1 MPATKEQIRQII
13 ADNNLNSVADVYSL
27 LKDSFKD
34 ILQELME
41 AELDASLGYE
51 KNQKGNAPTSNKRN
65 GHSPKTL
72 KSQYGE
78 FQIDVPRDRD
88 GEFEPKLIPKYQRDI
103 SGIEEKVISLYARGM
118 STRDIHDQIQDL
130 YGMELS
136 AEMVSKITDR
146 ILPEIKEWQSRPL
159 NPVYPFVFMDCI
171 HYKVREDGR
180 ILSRA
185 AYIVLGITA
194 EGYKDI
200 LSITVGANETS
211 KFWLGMLND
220 LKNRG
225 VQDVLFFCVDG
236 LAGFKEA
243 IGAVYPDAQIQRC
256 VVHMPR
262 NDFKAVYNAPNETA
276 ALSELE
282 KIKEKWG
289 RKYPYAISN
298 WENNWEDV
306 SSFFQFSDDI
316 RRIMYTTNIIEGL
329 NRQYRKVT
337 KTKSVFPSDSA
348 LEKMLYLASGNVI
361 KKWTQRYRNWDQV
374 LNQMIV
380 LYGDPARPVPVK
392 RKSWNA
398 TLYKKRSSLTLFHS
412 IGISSIAKNT
422 QPYSGGR
429 VWAAPTS
436 FSFC

>member
-1 MPATKEQIRQII
+1 MPATKQQIRQIL
-13 ADNNLNSVADVYSL
+13 ADNNLKSVADVYSL
-27 LKDSFKD
+27 LRDSFKD

-41 AELDASLGYE
+41 AELDVSLGYE
-51 KNQKGNAPTSNKRN
+51 KNQKGDVITSNKRN
-65 GHSPKTL
+65 GQSPKTV

-78 FQIDVPRDRD
+78 FQIDVPRDRE

-118 STRDIHDQIQDL
+118 STRDIHDQIQEL

-159 NPVYPFVFMDCI
+159 NPAYPFVFMDCI
-171 HYKVREDGR
+171 HYKVKEDGR

-194 EGYKDI
+194 DGYKDI

-243 IGAVYPDAQIQRC
+243 INAVYPDAQIHRC
-256 VVHMPR
+256 VIHMLR
-262 NDFKAVYNAPNETA
+262 NSFKYVNYSDLKKFSSDFKSVYNAPNEA
-276 ALSELE
+276 SALSELE

-289 RKYPYAISN
+289 RKYPYAVSN
-298 WENNWEDV
+298 WENNWEGV

-316 RRIMYTTNIIEGL
+316 RRIMYTTNIIERL

-337 KTKSVFPSDSA
+337 KTKSIFPSDTA
-348 LEKMLYLASGNVI
+348 LEKMLYLASRNVI

-374 LNQMIV
+374 RNQMIV
-380 LYGDPARPVPVK
+380 LYGDR
-392 RKSWNA
+392 
-398 TLYKKRSSLTLFHS
+398 LTQQL
-412 IGISSIAKNT
+412 
-422 QPYSGGR
+422 
-429 VWAAPTS
+429 
-436 FSFC
+436 

>member
-1 MPATKEQIRQII
+1 MAVAKEQIRQII
-13 ADNNLNSVADVYSL
+13 SENNINSVADIYTL

-41 AELDASLGYE
+41 AELDATLGYE
-51 KNQKGNAPTSNKRN
+51 KNHKGDLQTNNKRN
-65 GHSPKTL
+65 GHSTKNL

-78 FQIDVPRDRD
+78 FQIDVPRYRN

-118 STRDIHDQIQDL
+118 STRDIHDQLQDL
-130 YGMELS
+130 YGIELL
-136 AEMVSKITDR
+136 AEMVSKITDK
-146 ILPEIKEWQSRPL
+146 ILPQVKEWQSRPL

-185 AYIVLGITA
+185 AYVVLGVTV

-211 KFWLGMLND
+211 KFWQRCVIHMLRNSFKYVNYND
-220 LKNRG
+220 LKKFSS
-225 VQDVLFFCVDG
+225 D
-236 LAGFKEA
+236 FKE
-243 IGAVYPDAQIQRC
+243 
-256 VVHMPR
+256 
-262 NDFKAVYNAPNETA
+262 VYNAPNETA
-276 ALSELE
+276 ALTELE
-282 KIKEKWG
+282 NMKEKWG
-289 RKYPYAISN
+289 KKYPYAISN

-306 SSFFQFSDDI
+306 SSFFQFSNDI

-348 LEKMLYLASGNVI
+348 LEKMLYLASENVV

-374 LNQMIV
+374 LNQLIV
-380 LYGDPARPVPVK
+380 LYGER
-392 RKSWNA
+392 
-398 TLYKKRSSLTLFHS
+398 LTAYL
-412 IGISSIAKNT
+412 
-422 QPYSGGR
+422 
-429 VWAAPTS
+429 
-436 FSFC
+436 